1 MGGRGRAV
9 PANREAPGISVLDNT
24 KGFAIMWILLGV
36 IALSV
41 IGCLLWYMIA
51 GMDNDLEGY

>member
-1 MGGRGRAV
+1 
-9 PANREAPGISVLDNT
+9 
-24 KGFAIMWILLGV
+24 MWILLGV